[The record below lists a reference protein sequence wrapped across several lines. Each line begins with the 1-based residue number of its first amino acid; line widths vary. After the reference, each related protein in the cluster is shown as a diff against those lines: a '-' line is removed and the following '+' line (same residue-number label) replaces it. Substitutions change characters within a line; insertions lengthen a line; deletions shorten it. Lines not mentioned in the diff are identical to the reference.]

1 MVLPTGNPLLVQ
13 MLLLLLIVISSFHNR
28 SRRVGRRIVVMIVC
42 GGTVTILVIQYLPHN
57 QLLLLLL
64 LMSKL
69 STRRSTCSSI
79 TPICRIQHVSSD
91 LVLQDE
97 HLLHFLRTVR
107 FGYTEH
113 GLFSLDVGLP
123 RRVVD
128 DFVLDDLGGVALE
141 DLHLHGLVGDHQV
154 AHRMLVILVLLL
166 LGGLLLSLLLRLLLC
181 LLLCLLL
188 LQLMLLLG
196 LLLSLLL
203 SLLLLLL
210 DEGLLV
216 GLLDH
221 DELLTLLL
229 LLTGAGTAT
238 ATSSLVLL
246 QMLALMQHEVVLLE
260 EGLTTLAHV
269 RSYGTTAVRMASV
282 VKEETVFGGE
292 SFATVAT
299 VVGLRLGLGHDDGL
313 LVLDLLLDL
322 LLLGLLLLL
331 DHLNLLVGLL
341 LLLHLLMV
349 LNLLLLLGWTLRL
362 DGLLNHLAG
371 GGDYLYLVHGREQM
385 ARNGRREGAQI
396 RHQTLVAG
404 VQTQVKRQRFA
415 AIEGTATLAARVLWP
430 RRRFRRTLSRSNRRN
445 YIARVHILHRLLT
458 LMVLLLNLLN
468 LNVLLLLLGGLL
480 LGLLLS
486 LLLGG
491 GLLSGGLLLCSLLG
505 RGLLLSLLLSGLL
518 LSCLLSRLL
527 LLLLLGIGGDHR
539 VRGDDGGV
547 GRVRVDSA
555 VR

>member
-1 MVLPTGNPLLVQ
+1 M
-13 MLLLLLIVISSFHNR
+13 LLLIVISSFHNR

-79 TPICRIQHVSSD
+79 TPICRVQHVSSD

-141 DLHLHGLVGDHQV
+141 DLHGLVGDHQV

-166 LGGLLLSLLLRLLLC
+166 LLLSLLLRLLLC
-181 LLLCLLL
+181 LLLCLLLL

-210 DEGLLV
+210 LDEGLLV

-221 DELLTLLL
+221 DKLLSLLL

-238 ATSSLVLL
+238 AASSLVLL

-269 RSYGTTAVRMASV
+269 RSYGTAAVRVASV
-282 VKEETVFGGE
+282 VEQETVFGGE
-292 SFATVAT
+292 SLATVTT
-299 VVGLRLGLGHDDGL
+299 VVGLGFGLGHDDGL

-341 LLLHLLMV
+341 LLLLHLLVV

-404 VQTQVKRQRFA
+404 VQTQVKRQRFP

-430 RRRFRRTLSRSNRRN
+430 RRRFRRTLSRSNRR
-445 YIARVHILHRLLT
+445 YDISRVHILHRLLT

-468 LNVLLLLLGGLL
+468 LNVLLLLLLLLGGLL

-547 GRVRVDSA
+547 GRVWVDSA

>member
-1 MVLPTGNPLLVQ
+1 M
-13 MLLLLLIVISSFHNR
+13 LLLIVISSFHNR

-57 QLLLLLL
+57 QLLLLLLL

-221 DELLTLLL
+221 DELLSLLL

-238 ATSSLVLL
+238 AASSLVLL

-260 EGLTTLAHV
+260 ERLTTLAHV
-269 RSYGTTAVRMASV
+269 RSYGTATVRMASV
-282 VKEETVFGGE
+282 VKEKTVLGRE
-292 SFATVAT
+292 AFATVAT
-299 VVGLRLGLGHDDGL
+299 IVGLGFGLGHDDGL

-341 LLLHLLMV
+341 LLLLHLLVV

-404 VQTQVKRQRFA
+404 VQTQVKRQRFP

-430 RRRFRRTLSRSNRRN
+430 RRRFRRTLSRSNRR
-445 YIARVHILHRLLT
+445 YDISRVHILHRLLT

-491 GLLSGGLLLCSLLG
+491 GLLSGSLLLCSLLG

-539 VRGDDGGV
+539 VRGDDRGV

-555 VR
+555 VC

>member
-1 MVLPTGNPLLVQ
+1 

-57 QLLLLLL
+57 QLLLL

-166 LGGLLLSLLLRLLLC
+166 LLSLLLRLLLC
-181 LLLCLLL
+181 LLLCLLLL

-210 DEGLLV
+210 LDEGLLV

-221 DELLTLLL
+221 DKLLSLLL

-238 ATSSLVLL
+238 AASSLVLL

-269 RSYGTTAVRMASV
+269 RSYGTAAVRVASV
-282 VKEETVFGGE
+282 VEQETVLGRE
-292 SFATVAT
+292 AFATVAT
-299 VVGLRLGLGHDDGL
+299 VVGLGFGLGHDDGL

-341 LLLHLLMV
+341 LLLLHLLVV

-404 VQTQVKRQRFA
+404 VQTQVKRQRFP

-430 RRRFRRTLSRSNRRN
+430 RRRFRRTLSRSNRR
-445 YIARVHILHRLLT
+445 YDISRVHILHRLLT

-468 LNVLLLLLGGLL
+468 LNMLLLLLLGGLL

-486 LLLGG
+486 LLLGS

-539 VRGDDGGV
+539 VRGDDRGV

>member
-1 MVLPTGNPLLVQ
+1 

-79 TPICRIQHVSSD
+79 TPICRVQHVSSD

-210 DEGLLV
+210 LDEGLLV

-221 DELLTLLL
+221 NELLSLLL

-238 ATSSLVLL
+238 AASSLVLL

-260 EGLTTLAHV
+260 EGLTTLADV

-282 VKEETVFGGE
+282 VEQETVFGGE
-292 SFATVAT
+292 AFATVAT
-299 VVGLRLGLGHDDGL
+299 VVRLGFGLGHDDGL
-313 LVLDLLLDL
+313 LMLDLLLDL

-341 LLLHLLMV
+341 LLLLHLLVV

-404 VQTQVKRQRFA
+404 VQTQVKRQRFP

-430 RRRFRRTLSRSNRRN
+430 RRRFRRTLSRSNRR
-445 YIARVHILHRLLT
+445 YDIPRVHILHRLLT

-491 GLLSGGLLLCSLLG
+491 GLLSSGLLLCSLLG

-527 LLLLLGIGGDHR
+527 LLLLLGIRGDHR
-539 VRGDDGGV
+539 VRGDDRGV

>member
-1 MVLPTGNPLLVQ
+1 

-64 LMSKL
+64 LLMSKL

-79 TPICRIQHVSSD
+79 TPICRVQHVSSD

-113 GLFSLDVGLP
+113 GLFSLDIGLP

-210 DEGLLV
+210 LDESLLV

-221 DELLTLLL
+221 DELLSLLL

-238 ATSSLVLL
+238 ASSSLVLL

-282 VKEETVFGGE
+282 VKEETVFGRE
-292 SFATVAT
+292 SLATVTT
-299 VVGLRLGLGHDDGL
+299 VVGLGFGLGHDDGL

-341 LLLHLLMV
+341 LLLLHLLVV

-404 VQTQVKRQRFA
+404 VQTQVKRQRFP

-430 RRRFRRTLSRSNRRN
+430 RRRFRRTLSRSNRR
-445 YIARVHILHRLLT
+445 YDISRVHILHRLLT

-491 GLLSGGLLLCSLLG
+491 GLLSGGLLLCSLLS
-505 RGLLLSLLLSGLL
+505 RSLLLSLLLSGLL

-539 VRGDDGGV
+539 VRGDDRGV

>member
-1 MVLPTGNPLLVQ
+1 M
-13 MLLLLLIVISSFHNR
+13 LLLIVISSFHNR

-64 LMSKL
+64 LLLMSKL
-69 STRRSTCSSI
+69 STRRSTYSSI
-79 TPICRIQHVSSD
+79 TPICRVQHVSSD

-188 LQLMLLLG
+188 LLQLMLLLG

-210 DEGLLV
+210 LDEGLLV

-221 DELLTLLL
+221 DELLSLLL

-238 ATSSLVLL
+238 AASSLVLL

-269 RSYGTTAVRMASV
+269 RSYGTATVRVASV
-282 VKEETVFGGE
+282 VEQETVFGGE
-292 SFATVAT
+292 AFATVTT
-299 VVGLRLGLGHDDGL
+299 VVGLGFGLGHDDGL

-341 LLLHLLMV
+341 LLLLHLLVV

-404 VQTQVKRQRFA
+404 VQTQVKRQRFP

-430 RRRFRRTLSRSNRRN
+430 RRRFRRTLSRSNRR
-445 YIARVHILHRLLT
+445 YDISRVHILHRLLT

-468 LNVLLLLLGGLL
+468 LNVLLLLLLGGLL

-518 LSCLLSRLL
+518 LGCLLSRLL

-555 VR
+555 VS

>member
-1 MVLPTGNPLLVQ
+1 M
-13 MLLLLLIVISSFHNR
+13 LLLIVISSFHNR
-28 SRRVGRRIVVMIVC
+28 SRRVGIVVMIVC

-64 LMSKL
+64 LLLMSKL

-79 TPICRIQHVSSD
+79 TPICRVQHVSSD

-166 LGGLLLSLLLRLLLC
+166 LLLSLLLRLLLC
-181 LLLCLLL
+181 LLLCLLLL

-210 DEGLLV
+210 LHEGLLV

-221 DELLTLLL
+221 NELLSLLL

-238 ATSSLVLL
+238 AASSLVLL

-269 RSYGTTAVRMASV
+269 RSYGTAAVRVASV

-292 SFATVAT
+292 AFATVTT
-299 VVGLRLGLGHDDGL
+299 VVGFGLGLGHDDGL

-341 LLLHLLMV
+341 LLLLHLLVV

-404 VQTQVKRQRFA
+404 VQTQVKRQRFP

-430 RRRFRRTLSRSNRRN
+430 RRRFRRTLSRSNRR
-445 YIARVHILHRLLT
+445 YDISRVHILHRLLT

-468 LNVLLLLLGGLL
+468 LNVLLLLLLGGLL

-547 GRVRVDSA
+547 GRVRVDST